1 VVVVTEAPEA
11 PPEVDPTE
19 SIIAAFRRQL
29 EGQVSV
35 PASLV
40 QDRLLDLWGYLP
52 DGEPRA
58 EVERW
63 LTETLERQLYDVA
76 DVDARLATVLSEG

>member
-1 VVVVTEAPEA
+1 VTDAPEA
-11 PPEVDPTE
+11 PTRLDPTE
-19 SIIAAFRRQL
+19 AVIAEFRRQL

-40 QDRLLDLWGYLP
+40 QDRLLDLWGHLP
-52 DGEPRA
+52 AGEPRA

-63 LTETLERQLYDVA
+63 LIETLERHLYDVA
-76 DVDARLATVLSEG
+76 DIDARLANVLPVD